1 MANNISDEI
10 INMNKK
16 ITILLAD
23 DDDEL
28 LSPLSAV
35 LSEGGYCVLMA
46 SDGEQA
52 IATLREAPVRLILLD
67 LKMPKVDGWSVL
79 AFVKQQF
86 PNIKVVVLTA
96 YGGIA
101 NAIRAKKMGAD
112 DFLGKP
118 FDLEE
123 ILYTIDRVLHQSST
137 AVNS

>member
-1 MANNISDEI
+1 MANETANEV
-10 INMNKK
+10 INMSEK

-23 DDDEL
+23 DNDEL
-28 LSPLSAV
+28 LPSLGSV
-35 LSEGGYCVLMA
+35 LSGAGYCVLMA

-52 IATLREAPVRLILLD
+52 IATLRKASVHLIILD

-86 PNIKVVVLTA
+86 PNIRVVVFTA
-96 YGGIA
+96 YGSIA

-112 DFLGKP
+112 DFLEKP
-118 FDLEE
+118 YDVEE